1 MITLSNGL
9 SISLRI
15 LEQLRQDDL
24 LKDYEVRVK
33 AFANGRESGLTY
45 IIDSHEVNG
54 KFELFKPFTFCTYEH
69 RNSDKIIINGREGF
83 IDNNGELPYKGDKY
97 EYLADFSY
105 NEPYE
110 AAERLSQLI
119 REYADTMYRKAR
131 EENKDKDI
139 VVLVKAEPFDPTDP
153 DKKKKKK

>member
-1 MITLSNGL
+1 MVTLSNGL

-15 LEQLRQDDL
+15 LEQLRQDEL
-24 LKDYEVRVK
+24 LKDYEVTVK

-45 IIDSHEVNG
+45 KIDCHEVKG
-54 KFELFKPFTFCTYEH
+54 KFEYFKPFTFCTYEH
-69 RNSDKIIINGREGF
+69 RNSDKIIINGKEGYH
-83 IDNNGELPYKGDKY
+83 DGAGDLPYKGDKY
-97 EYLADFSY
+97 QYLAEFAY

-131 EENKDKDI
+131 EENKNLIKELESGTI
-139 VVLVKAEPFDPTDP
+139 EFDPTNP
-153 DKKKKKK
+153 LMK